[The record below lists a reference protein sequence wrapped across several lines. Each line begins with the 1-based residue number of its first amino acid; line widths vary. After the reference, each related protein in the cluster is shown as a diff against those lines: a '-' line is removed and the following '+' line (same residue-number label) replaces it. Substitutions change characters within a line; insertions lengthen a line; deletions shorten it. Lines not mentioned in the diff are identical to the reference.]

1 MVGQIGELISG
12 TVSRMT
18 IVSRGNNTDVLKA
31 VIFDMDGVLIDS
43 EPFWREAEIRVFETI
58 GIQLTHEM
66 CIETMGLRLDEAVEY
81 WLKLHGRQLSL
92 GGDLA
97 EKIVEEVISQIE
109 ENGILMTG
117 VEESLEFFKHKRTK
131 FALAS
136 SSAYKIISAVVD
148 KFDLRRR
155 FEVIYSAEEEEFGKP
170 HPGIYLTAA
179 RKLGVNPKECLAIE
193 DSRNGVLAAKAARMK
208 CIAIP
213 EPPVRSDPFFSIA
226 DRVLDSLLEIDNDVW
241 SRLST

>member
-1 MVGQIGELISG
+1 MIK
-12 TVSRMT
+12 T
-18 IVSRGNNTDVLKA
+18 

-43 EPFWREAEIRVFETI
+43 EPFWREAEIRVFGTI

-66 CIETMGLRLDEAVEY
+66 CMETMGLKVDEAVEY
-81 WLKLHGRQLSL
+81 WLKLHGQQLGSTP
-92 GGDLA
+92 DVA
-97 EKIVEEVISQIE
+97 EKVIEEVISQIE
-109 ENGILMTG
+109 QKGIPTAG
-117 VEESLEFFKHKRTK
+117 VEESLEFFSNKGTRLG
-131 FALAS
+131 LAS
-136 SSAYKIISAVVD
+136 SSAYRIISAVVD

-179 RKLGVNPKECLAIE
+179 RKLGVNAKECLAIE

-213 EPPVRSDPFFSIA
+213 EAAVRSDPRFSIA
-226 DRVLDSLLEIDNDVW
+226 DCVLDSLLEIDEEVW
-241 SRLST
+241 SRVSR